1 MDLSLRKNYALN
13 ETIRKSYSKLTM
25 NIFAL
30 SFENWYENGYWDE
43 HYTPY
48 SILDGDRVVA
58 NISVCR
64 LDYEYQGMI
73 RHYVQLGAVATE
85 KSYRGKGLSRRL
97 MEEVLKDFNS
107 YDGIYLYAN
116 DTVLEFY
123 PKFGFEPKKEYGYE
137 TNVKVTGETSVQ
149 LVPMKNKQDWDKF
162 LVEKNKR
169 KSLGLVEMQYDGLLM
184 FYLSQFMQD
193 TVYYLPREDAYVIAE
208 LDGNTLE
215 LYGVYAKEEIPMTRI
230 FEAFGNTIETV
241 VFHFVPKDVTGLTK
255 VEIKEEDRTFFVKG
269 EPLCSDMEQ
278 INSFPEI
285 SHT

>member
-1 MDLSLRKNYALN
+1 MYRDLLKEKRVLMDLSLRKNYALN

-137 TNVKVTGETSVQ
+137 TNV
-149 LVPMKNKQDWDKF
+149 
-162 LVEKNKR
+162 
-169 KSLGLVEMQYDGLLM
+169 
-184 FYLSQFMQD
+184 
-193 TVYYLPREDAYVIAE
+193 
-208 LDGNTLE
+208 
-215 LYGVYAKEEIPMTRI
+215 
-230 FEAFGNTIETV
+230 
-241 VFHFVPKDVTGLTK
+241 
-255 VEIKEEDRTFFVKG
+255 
-269 EPLCSDMEQ
+269 
-278 INSFPEI
+278 
-285 SHT
+285 